1 MISLRIELD
10 SHPAGR
16 EDLGAFSTELE
27 ISYTR
32 ETGTIEDA
40 WWLQIRFEAG
50 NHYRTVRKP
59 VHVDLAWSLLGGK
72 SVRVT
77 EYLDRLADEATQ
89 RRAIYCPGGC
99 GATAEDDCS
108 CWQQDE
114 RVRL

>member
-1 MISLRIELD
+1 MTTLHIEIV
-10 SHPAGR
+10 SAPIGH
-16 EDLGAFSTELE
+16 EDLGAFATELE

-50 NHYRTVRKP
+50 HHYRAIRRP
-59 VHVDLAWSLLGGK
+59 IPVDLAWSLLGGK

-77 EYLDRLADEATQ
+77 DYIDRLADEATQ

-99 GATAEDDCS
+99 GATTDNECS